1 LRHVEGN
8 KYSLTYYYKN
18 ERTIKSGIVDHIE
31 KELPHQ
37 DVSKIDIEVFGIL
50 KFEDTDPITHMTG
63 EWFDLNGS
71 LKSLGVLMK
80 EKTEEELK
88 GNTSYKKT
96 LSSLMIERSVTA
108 NMGMIEFRRQAT

>member
-1 LRHVEGN
+1 
-8 KYSLTYYYKN
+8 
-18 ERTIKSGIVDHIE
+18 
-31 KELPHQ
+31 
-37 DVSKIDIEVFGIL
+37 
-50 KFEDTDPITHMTG
+50 MTG